1 MSTFN
6 KDAYLKDYRNRTR
19 LIQFGTA
26 FQRRIPKKYHQM
38 VIPLLHAY
46 PRLGETH
53 VLETTTWLLG
63 LIWDRPTEEIPRLLR
78 LMMAR
83 SGEEITYSIGEVQ
96 PNGGSPVRITFTFP
110 ELIEEEAAWQNK
122 MRMFNSRIA
131 GKKGTSSSES

>member
-6 KDAYLKDYRNRTR
+6 KYEYLRDERNSMR

-26 FQRRIPKKYHQM
+26 FQRRIPKKYHLM

-63 LIWDRPTEEIPRLLR
+63 ILWDYPTEEIPRLLR

-83 SGEEITYSIGEVQ
+83 SGEEITYSIGEFQPGVGIPVQ
-96 PNGGSPVRITFTFP
+96 ITCTFP
-110 ELIEEEAAWQNK
+110 ELIEEEAAWQSK
-122 MRMFNSRIA
+122 MRMFQSRRA
-131 GKKGTSSSES
+131 GAKGTSASES

>member
-6 KDAYLKDYRNRTR
+6 KDAYLKDYRNSMR

-26 FQRRIPKKYHQM
+26 FQRRIPKKYHLM

-53 VLETTTWLLG
+53 VLETTTVILG
-63 LIWDRPTEEIPRLLR
+63 LIWDRPTEEIPRLLK

-83 SGEEITYSIGEVQ
+83 SGEEITYSIGEFQ
-96 PNGGSPVRITFTFP
+96 PGVGIPVHITCTFP
-110 ELIEEEAAWQNK
+110 ELIEEEAAWQSK
-122 MRMFNSRIA
+122 MRKLNSKIPGA
-131 GKKGTSSSES
+131 KGASSSES

>member
-6 KDAYLKDYRNRTR
+6 KEAYLKDPRNSMR

-53 VLETTTWLLG
+53 VLETTTWILG
-63 LIWDRPTEEIPRLLR
+63 IVWDYPAEEIPRLLR

-83 SGEEITYSIGEVQ
+83 SGEEITYSIGEFI

-110 ELIEEEAAWQNK
+110 ELVEEEAVWQSK
-122 MRMFNSRIA
+122 MRKLTSRSA
-131 GKKGTSSSES
+131 GANVAPSSES

>member
-6 KDAYLKDYRNRTR
+6 KDEYLRDYRNSMR
-19 LIQFGTA
+19 LMRFGTA
-26 FQRRIPKKYHQM
+26 FQQRIPKKYHQM

-63 LIWDRPTEEIPRLLR
+63 LIWDRPVEEIPRLLR

-110 ELIEEEAAWQNK
+110 ELVEEEAVWQSN
-122 MRMFNSRIA
+122 MRKLTSRSA
-131 GKKGTSSSES
+131 GANVAPSSES